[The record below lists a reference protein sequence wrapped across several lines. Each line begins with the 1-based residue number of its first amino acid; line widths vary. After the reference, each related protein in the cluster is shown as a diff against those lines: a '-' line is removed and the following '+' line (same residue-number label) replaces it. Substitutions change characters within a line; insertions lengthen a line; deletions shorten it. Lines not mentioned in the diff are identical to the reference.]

1 MLIEVKKLKKVYES
15 KIEKLEVLRGL
26 DLKVEEGS
34 IVSIVGESGSGKSTL
49 LNMIG
54 GLDFPTGGSILIEGT
69 DIGKLDEI
77 ELTYYRNRF
86 FGFIFQFHYLLND
99 FTALENVFMPLL
111 ISGVRLTLAKRRARE
126 YLKLVGLDGKENNF
140 PGQLSGGERQR
151 VAVARALITEPKI
164 VLADEPTGNLD
175 ENNSQIVENL
185 LFELAKTLGR
195 TLILVTHDLELARRA
210 DVMYTLEHG
219 VLR

>member
-1 MLIEVKKLKKVYES
+1 VELKNLRKVYES
-15 KIEKLEVLRGL
+15 RIERLEVLKGL
-26 DLKVEEGS
+26 NLEVEEGS

-49 LNMIG
+49 LNLIG
-54 GLDFPTGGSILIEGT
+54 GLDFPTEGSILIDGT
-69 DIGKLDEI
+69 DISGLDEVG
-77 ELTYYRNRF
+77 LTRYRNKY

-111 ISGVRLTLAKRRARE
+111 IGGAKLSLAKRRARD
-126 YLKLVGLDGKENNF
+126 YLQLVGLDKKENNF
-140 PGQLSGGERQR
+140 PTELSGGERQR
-151 VAVARALITEPKI
+151 VAVARALITEPRI

-175 ENNSQIVENL
+175 ENNSQVVENL

-195 TLILVTHDLELARRA
+195 TLIIVTHDLELARRA

-219 VLR
+219 VLK